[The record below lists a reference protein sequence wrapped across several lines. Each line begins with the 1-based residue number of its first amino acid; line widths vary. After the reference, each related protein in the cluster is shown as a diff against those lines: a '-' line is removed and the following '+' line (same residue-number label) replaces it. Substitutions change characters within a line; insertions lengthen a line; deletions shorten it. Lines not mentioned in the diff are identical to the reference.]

1 VSPNAGS
8 VANTAATSWHMW
20 KPDAMNPGIAV
31 GVGVGIVY
39 FVGLLWWSARRARR
53 NSRRWIASQLL
64 ASKSPVQVS
73 VRYSGGTWKPARN
86 DPETRF
92 YARGNAIYSLDDEGI
107 VHLLVQSRD
116 GSEHRFSG
124 PMPKVEPTQ
133 SPESSRMRHIARGVI
148 VGYVVVGATGFVVGY
163 ALASGSQGGR
173 LAWGLLGLFIVMLVV
188 WLAMLVVRIA
198 MSVSKLRK
206 GNP

>member
-86 DPETRF
+86 D
-92 YARGNAIYSLDDEGI
+92 
-107 VHLLVQSRD
+107 LLVQSRD

-173 LAWGLLGLFIVMLVV
+173 LAWGLLGLFIVMLIV